1 MTTNVESRFARLA
14 ALVSGVGPV
23 NEFFVVEECAAL
35 AEAGHVGAMLLA
47 ANVAALGYGR
57 ERSYTDALAWL
68 ARAADAGSDLA
79 RAQRALVGDKIN
91 DWTAPRP
98 TRSIVAQPRISMAD
112 GFLDAATCAWLI
124 ERARPLQNAALIYD
138 PLTAK
143 PKQDDAR
150 SNSVGTFSLLEL
162 DLPTILVRER
172 IANTIGAPSAQF
184 ERTSV
189 FHYQTGQTFE
199 PHFDFLQPSP
209 QTNTEL
215 SQRGQRHLTFL
226 VYLNDAFDAGE
237 THFLRLQK
245 KLRGGVGDAL
255 YFYSVDE
262 SGAPDYRTEH
272 EGVAPTRGEKWLLSQ
287 FIREKPQPQG

>member
-1 MTTNVESRFARLA
+1 
-14 ALVSGVGPV
+14 
-23 NEFFVVEECAAL
+23 
-35 AEAGHVGAMLLA
+35 MLLA

-57 ERSYTDALAWL
+57 ERSIADALDWL
-68 ARAADAGSDLA
+68 TRAAAAGSDS
-79 RAQRALVGDKIN
+79 AQAQLTLVGDRIA
-91 DWTAPRP
+91 DWTAPRA
-98 TRSIVAQPRISMAD
+98 TSSVVAQPRIGISE

-124 ERARPLQNAALIYD
+124 ERARPLQNAALVYD

-143 PKQDDAR
+143 PRQDDVR

-162 DLPTILVRER
+162 DLPAILVRER

-184 ERTSV
+184 ERMSV
-189 FHYQTGQTFE
+189 FRYQTGQTFA

-209 QTNTEL
+209 QTNAEL
-215 SQRGQRHLTFL
+215 SQYGQRHLTFL

-237 THFLRLQK
+237 THFLRLEK

-255 YFYSVDE
+255 YFYNVDE

-272 EGVAPTRGEKWLLSQ
+272 EGAAPTRGEKWLLSQ
-287 FIREKPQPQG
+287 FIREKPQLQG

>member
-1 MTTNVESRFARLA
+1 MSSNLDARFARLA
-14 ALVSGVGPV
+14 TLVGGVGAV
-23 NEFFVVEECAAL
+23 NELFVVEECDAL
-35 AEAGHVGAMLLA
+35 AEAGHAEAMLLA

-57 ERSYTDALAWL
+57 EQNFAIASAWL
-68 ARAADAGSDLA
+68 KRAAAAGSTT
-79 RAQRALVGDKIN
+79 AQAQLDLVGDQYA
-91 DWTAPRP
+91 DWLAPRA
-98 TRSIVAQPRISMAD
+98 TRSVVAQPRIGMSD

-150 SNSVGTFSLLEL
+150 SNSVGAFSLLEL

-172 IANTIGAPSAQF
+172 IANTIGVPSAHF

-189 FHYQTGQTFE
+189 FRYQTGQTFE

-209 QTNTEL
+209 QTNNEL
-215 SQRGQRHLTFL
+215 NQSGQRHLTFL

-237 THFLRLQK
+237 THFLRLEK

-255 YFYSVDE
+255 YFYNVDE
-262 SGAPDYRTEH
+262 TGTPDYRTKH